1 MNIKFNKTIYTF
13 SILYILLAVVFV
25 WVNND
30 ALAQSTTEKEIKKK
44 IEDRNV
50 LIKKLEGE
58 INKHEADLRIVGKE
72 KKTLQRAIKTLD
84 ISRKKISTD
93 ISLTKY
99 KIKTTD
105 LTLEEIKVEI
115 ANKEETAVQN
125 KKAIAKTIRTIYEI
139 ESNSPIETILANKN
153 LSETWDQIT
162 TLERFQLVMREDVKK
177 LALLKKELE
186 IKKKESEKQ
195 RFKLSTYKKELAGK
209 KKVLDNN
216 RSEKDQLLTVTKSKE
231 VSYQQLLATKRAAQK
246 RFEKD
251 LQNLESQ
258 LKYTLNPNSIPSI
271 GQGILGWPLK
281 KLKVT
286 QYFGNTPFAK
296 SGGYNGKGHN
306 GIDLRASEGTSVYA
320 SLGGTVKAINLG
332 SVRYCQYGKWILV
345 QHNNGLSTLYA
356 HLSVV
361 SVKAGQTVSTGD
373 VIGFSGNTGYSIG
386 PHLHFT
392 TYIADAVVLT
402 KYTCKSNGRVVTIPI
417 APYEAY
423 LNPLDYLQ
431 DADSLR

>member
-1 MNIKFNKTIYTF
+1 MKIELNKTIYIVII
-13 SILYILLAVVFV
+13 ILFTQFV
-25 WVNND
+25 WVNNYVF
-30 ALAQSTTEKEIKKK
+30 AQPATEKEIKER
-44 IEDRNV
+44 IENRNE

-84 ISRKKISTD
+84 LSRKKISTD

-105 LTLEEIKVEI
+105 LTLEEIKTEI
-115 ANKEETAVQN
+115 VNKEKTVIQN

-153 LSETWDQIT
+153 LSETWDQVT
-162 TLERFQLVMREDVKK
+162 TMERFQLVMQEDVKK
-177 LALLKKELE
+177 LTLLKKELE
-186 IKKKESEKQ
+186 TRKKESERQ
-195 RFKLSTYKKELAGK
+195 RSKLSTYKKELAGK

-216 RSEKDQLLTVTKSKE
+216 RSEKNQLLTITKSKE
-231 VSYQQLLATKRAAQK
+231 TSYQKLLTTKRAAQK

-251 LQNLESQ
+251 LQDLESQ
-258 LKYTLNPNSIPSI
+258 LKFTLNPNSIPSV
-271 GQGILGWPLK
+271 GQGVLGWPLNR
-281 KLKVT
+281 LRVT
-286 QYFGNTPFAK
+286 QYFGNTPFAR

-306 GIDLRASEGTSVYA
+306 GVDLRASEGTSVYA

-332 SVRYCQYGKWILV
+332 SVRYCQYGKWILI

-402 KYTCKSNGRVVTIPI
+402 KYTCKSNGKVVTIPI

-423 LNPLDYLQ
+423 LNPLDYLR
-431 DADSLR
+431 DADTLR